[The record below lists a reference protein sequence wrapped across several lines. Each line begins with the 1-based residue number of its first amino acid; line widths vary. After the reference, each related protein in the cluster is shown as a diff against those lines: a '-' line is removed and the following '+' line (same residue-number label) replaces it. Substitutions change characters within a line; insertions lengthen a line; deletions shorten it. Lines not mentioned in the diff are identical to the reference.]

1 MTFST
6 IIFKN
11 NKQYFNWTSLD
22 IYRPQR
28 KLSAYIAINQANT
41 LQTRIQSEQ
50 ADRQTTTFGEF
61 IGATQ
66 VMWLCGSVLWEN
78 VTDLEMLKQNAID
91 VVRWCDPVLYACG
104 CLPIPIIVLS
114 GTLVVHEGIHYLT
127 ISQNDRIVWRQDL
140 WSIWTD
146 MKSFL
151 ARTICLKITLT
162 SLGRLWNEIENL
174 TQPSALLTNLSDNV
188 SHI

>member
-1 MTFST
+1 MFCMTFST

-91 VVRWCDPVLYACG
+91 VVR
-104 CLPIPIIVLS
+104 
-114 GTLVVHEGIHYLT
+114 
-127 ISQNDRIVWRQDL
+127 
-140 WSIWTD
+140 
-146 MKSFL
+146 
-151 ARTICLKITLT
+151 
-162 SLGRLWNEIENL
+162 
-174 TQPSALLTNLSDNV
+174 
-188 SHI
+188 